1 MTMHTKKWLSGIWG
15 FFVVIGVLLG
25 FAMETH
31 AETMKCKA
39 VGVTLNM
46 ERVTV
51 DDEEG
56 HTLGLQTIEG
66 LAIFDNGEVA
76 RTKIKAIVDL
86 TKSSGFLAIAYFSFY
101 FDDGATIVLK
111 LDRRGIIDE
120 KGVAST
126 KVVSEIKK
134 GTGRYAGI
142 KGTATGP
149 GKNFSVQG
157 EAVKSFNDLTF
168 TYTLPPR

>member
-1 MTMHTKKWLSGIWG
+1 MLTRKSLWGILG
-15 FFVVIGVLLG
+15 FFVVLGLFLG
-25 FAMETH
+25 FAMAVN

-46 ERVTV
+46 ERVIV
-51 DDEEG
+51 DDENG

>member
-1 MTMHTKKWLSGIWG
+1 MVPRNLLWGVLG
-15 FFVVIGVLLG
+15 FFVVMGLLLG
-25 FAMETH
+25 FAMPAN

-46 ERVTV
+46 EKVTV
-51 DDEEG
+51 DDEDG

-66 LAIFDNGEVA
+66 LAIFDNGEIA

-142 KGTATGP
+142 KGTATGA